1 MTVTFTFSAVFL
13 EAVETILR
21 VHGHRLS
28 SHLLVDV
35 ELLLQSADEH
45 RQVLLSHLHDTN
57 TDDLTNTD
65 LLSGEHLS
73 SAINRLAD
81 ADV

>member
-13 EAVETILR
+13 EAVETILQ
-21 VHGHRLS
+21 VHGHGLP

-45 RQVLLSHLHDTN
+45 RQVLLSHLRNTN
-57 TDDLTNTD
+57 TDDLNTN
-65 LLSGEHLS
+65 LLLGKHLS